1 MCGMNPMKDF
11 FLCLSRQKLLQK
23 MLSTS
28 GPFKVISRRFV
39 AGETLGQGFATS
51 RELNGLGIDVTL
63 DQLGESVTDEKM
75 ARAVLDDYF
84 KMIEQIR
91 SEDRFKINVSLKLT
105 QLGLDIGYDFCLDNM
120 RRLMQ
125 EAKKYDKMVTIDMED
140 SPYTD
145 RTLDIYRTLLKEGFS
160 KTGIVIQAYLRR
172 SEQDIRNLLPLGP
185 RVRLCKG
192 AYKESSSMAYPKKKD
207 VDDNYLK
214 LLTVLF
220 SPETLKNRA
229 YPEIATHDE
238 KIINWVLNY
247 VKENRIGADK
257 FEFQMLYGIR
267 RDLQEKLVKDG
278 FRMRVYLPF
287 GTHWYPYFMRRL
299 AERPANC
306 WFLAKNV
313 CRLR

>member
-1 MCGMNPMKDF
+1 MNPMKDF

-39 AGETLGQGFATS
+39 AGETLHEGFTTS
-51 RELNGLGIDVTL
+51 KKLNGLGIDVTL
-63 DQLGESVTDEKM
+63 DQLGESVTDGKM
-75 ARAVLDDYF
+75 ALEVLIDYF
-84 KMIEQIR
+84 KIIEQIQ
-91 SEDRFKINVSLKLT
+91 SEDSFRISISLKLT

-125 EAKKYDKMVTIDMED
+125 EAKKHDKMVTIDMED

-145 RTLDIYRTLLKEGFS
+145 RTLNIYKTLFKEGFCGM
-160 KTGIVIQAYLRR
+160 GIVIQAYLRR

-192 AYKESSSMAYPKKKD
+192 AYKEPSNVAFTKKSD
-207 VDDNYLK
+207 VDSNYLK
-214 LLTVLF
+214 LLEILF
-220 SPETLKNRA
+220 SPEALKSGT
-229 YPEIATHDE
+229 YPEVATHDE
-238 KIINWVLNY
+238 RIINWVLNY
-247 VKENRIGADK
+247 AKDKHIGVDK

-267 RDLQEKLVKDG
+267 RDLQERLVKDG

-313 CRLR
+313 CRIR